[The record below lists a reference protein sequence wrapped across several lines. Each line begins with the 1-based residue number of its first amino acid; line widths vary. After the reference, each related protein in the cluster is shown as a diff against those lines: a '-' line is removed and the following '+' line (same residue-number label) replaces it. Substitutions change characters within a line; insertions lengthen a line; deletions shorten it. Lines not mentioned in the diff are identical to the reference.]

1 MIIFINGSINSG
13 KSTVAKLLSE
23 KMKNTAVVEVDRFHE
38 FIPWMSASES
48 VLINLENAV
57 LVIRNFY
64 KRGFNVI
71 VPYPLSK
78 TNYDYL
84 MEELKDIAD
93 NISIFTLNPD
103 LEEVLKNRGNRE
115 LTEAEKEK
123 IKYHYSIGINNPT
136 FGKVIDNTSQ
146 TPAETAENVLSLLE
160 YKNQKLKI

>member
-23 KMKNTAVVEVDRFHE
+23 KIKDTAVVEIDRFHE
-38 FIPWMSASES
+38 FIPWMPVAES

-78 TNYDYL
+78 RNYEYL
-84 MEELKDIAD
+84 MEELKDIAE
-93 NISIFTLNPD
+93 NISIFTLNPE

-115 LTEAEKEK
+115 LTEAEKER

-136 FGKVIDNTSQ
+136 FGTTINNTKQ
-146 TPAETAENVLSLLE
+146 TPAETAENILNLMNLDSE
-160 YKNQKLKI
+160 K